1 MAVVAVALLG
11 VEVVGADDGSVGDH
25 LTSCSHTLI
34 ADVVRY
40 WASKASHQPACSAE
54 SGTRLHKHTAKSVNS
69 VTQSARRAQTKA

>member
-1 MAVVAVALLG
+1 MTVVAVALLG

-54 SGTRLHKHTAKSVNS
+54 SGTRLHKHTVKS
-69 VTQSARRAQTKA
+69 VTQSARRAQTKP